1 MSIELL
7 NIAIHKTKGLKPTEK
22 LILIIL
28 ANYADEKGSC
38 YPSLKHIAEICGLKD
53 TKNIRK
59 ILKDFEAKGLIQ
71 IESRKKQDG
80 GNLSNRY
87 HLRIEGCVDTDPPK
101 RTPHP
106 TGTETPPIGVPT
118 PPNTKEDTK
127 EDNNNF
133 EEFWNLYP
141 RKVGKHKAKEKYQ
154 KAMKETTHKELM
166 KLTWRFAEETRF
178 EKTEEKFILH
188 CATYL
193 NQRRYLDYQ
202 SDDYKKKMKTNLNA
216 IAG

>member
-7 NIAIHKTKGLKPTEK
+7 NIAIHKTEGLKPTEK

-38 YPSLKHIAEICGLKD
+38 YPSVKHIADICGLKD
-53 TKNIRK
+53 VKHIRT
-59 ILKDFEAKGLIQ
+59 ILRDFESKGLLR
-71 IESRKKQDG
+71 IESRRKADG

-87 HLRIEGCVDTDPPK
+87 HLKIEGCADTLPPK
-101 RTPHP
+101 HTPPLTGPHP
-106 TGTETPPIGVPT
+106 PTLQVST

-127 EDNNNF
+127 EDNNSF

-154 KAMKETTHKELM
+154 KAVKETTHSELM
-166 KLTWRFAEETRF
+166 KLTWRFAEEARF
-178 EKTEEKFILH
+178 MKTEEKFILH

-193 NQRRYLDYQ
+193 NQRRYLDYK